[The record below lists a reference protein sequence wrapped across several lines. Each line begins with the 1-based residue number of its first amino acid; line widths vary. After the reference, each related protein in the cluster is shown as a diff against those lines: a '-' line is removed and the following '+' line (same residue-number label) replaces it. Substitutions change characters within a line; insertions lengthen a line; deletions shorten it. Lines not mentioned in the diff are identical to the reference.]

1 MYGITFEFDAATLED
16 YQLKRGV
23 AYQKAEAAL
32 KEIGFN
38 TVHEGLYLL
47 TKPTNGMSF
56 LFDIEEKLGQYE
68 WFNESIFNFSAF
80 KVEDW
85 SDITKRFKGE

>member
-1 MYGITFEFDAATLED
+1 MYAITFELDAATLEN

-23 AYQKAEAAL
+23 AYQKAETVL
-32 KEIGFN
+32 KEVGFN
-38 TVHEGLYLL
+38 SVREGLYLL
-47 TKPTNGMSF
+47 TKPTNGMAF

-68 WFNESIFNFSAF
+68 WFNASVSDFAAF

-85 SDITKRFKGE
+85 SDITERFKGE

>member
-1 MYGITFEFDAATLED
+1 MYGITFELDAATLED
-16 YQLKRGV
+16 YLLKRSV

-38 TVHEGLYLL
+38 SVHEGLYLL
-47 TKPTNGMSF
+47 TKPTNGMGF

-68 WFNESIFNFSAF
+68 WFNASVSSFAAF
-80 KVEDW
+80 KIEDW
-85 SDITKRFKGE
+85 SDITERFKGE

>member
-1 MYGITFEFDAATLED
+1 MYGITFGLNAATLED

-47 TKPTNGMSF
+47 TKPTNGMGF
-56 LFDIEEKLGQYE
+56 LFDIEDKLEQYE
-68 WFNESIFNFSAF
+68 WFNASVSNFAAF

-85 SDITKRFKGE
+85 SDITERFKGE

>member
-1 MYGITFEFDAATLED
+1 MYGITFELDAAVLED

-32 KEIGFN
+32 KEVGFN
-38 TVHEGLYLL
+38 RVNEGLYLL

-68 WFNESIFNFSAF
+68 WFGASVSDFAAF